1 MNKAQLNAISRA
13 YAEKARK
20 ENELK
25 AAERGLD
32 VVFKYGTY
40 KRIDALLRAS
50 DERLSREIKTAFAN
64 CEKRLDQLVR
74 CGCSSYKLDEARKD
88 HETLKRLKEK
98 IK

>member
-50 DERLSREIKTAFAN
+50 DERLRREIKTALVS
-64 CEKRLDQLVR
+64 CEKRLDQLMK

-88 HETLKRLKEK
+88 HEILKRLKEK

>member
-1 MNKAQLNAISRA
+1 MDKARLHAINKA

-50 DERLSREIKTAFAN
+50 DERLRREIKTALVN

-74 CGCSSYKLDEARKD
+74 CGCSSYKFDEARKD
-88 HETLKRLKEK
+88 YEKLKRLDAGK
-98 IK
+98 